1 MDGMNN
7 MSQPPMDVFTAS
19 AARGPCQLKI
29 KYETLLSGLTI
40 EKAKYYH

>member
-19 AARGPCQLKI
+19 AARGPPDGDDSKPQ
-29 KYETLLSGLTI
+29 
-40 EKAKYYH
+40 AK